1 MIFNLIRYQLLTI
14 LLVMGSFSFAQT
26 EYNYHQ
32 LKLNQAIEIGLQ
44 NNKKLQIR
52 TLQSNVSELVEH
64 DLKNEKLPDVNFHTG
79 FHVLSNINQY
89 EDGLLKSS
97 TKYKVPREQYDFT
110 LSAEIPI
117 YMGGKLKNEEKKAAI
132 ETDISKLRAKKD
144 ERELRM
150 QIITAYLQV
159 LHLQEQQS
167 LLLDKIHED
176 SINIK
181 QVKSFQN
188 NGLVT
193 YNEVLRTELQL
204 SNHKMSFTE
213 LANDVAIIE
222 HQIKTLIALPEEQE
236 LQINTTDL
244 FTNTAQ
250 IGFVDELI
258 IEAFEKSE
266 SLQIAKKDLYL
277 KEIDKKITKSN
288 ILPRITADGEYGLN
302 YPNFMFFPP
311 EENLYRFGKVGINIV
326 MPLSNLYKNKQ
337 KMLIADRTISI
348 AKLEIE
354 EKEEQLS
361 HDVFVANRRLEEA
374 VEKIEIAREAIAQS
388 KENYRIVKTKY
399 ANKLSLITE
408 LIDADNVYLE
418 AQSNLISLE
427 INKQLKYYQL
437 QYVIGN
443 L

>member
-89 EDGLLKSS
+89 KDGLLKSS

>member
-52 TLQSNVSELVEH
+52 TLQTNVSELIED

-117 YMGGKLKNEEKKAAI
+117 YLGGKLKNEEKKAEI
-132 ETDISKLRAKKD
+132 ETDISKLRTKKD

-159 LHLQEQQS
+159 LHLYEQQS
-167 LLLDKIHED
+167 LLFDKIHED

-181 QVKSFQN
+181 QVKSFQK

-213 LANDVAIIE
+213 LANDIAIIE
-222 HQIKTLIALPEEQE
+222 HQIKTLIALPAEQE
-236 LQINTTDL
+236 LEIDTTDL
-244 FTNTAQ
+244 FTNTTQ

-258 IEAFEKSE
+258 LEAFEKNE
-266 SLQIAKKDLYL
+266 NLQIAKEDLHL
-277 KEIDKKITKSN
+277 KEIDKKIIKSN
-288 ILPRITADGEYGLN
+288 ILPRITADGEYGLS

-311 EENLYRFGKVGINIV
+311 QENLYRFGKVGINIV

-337 KMLIADRTISI
+337 KMLIADRSISI

-354 EKEEQLS
+354 EREEQLT
-361 HDVFVANRRLEEA
+361 HDVFVANRKLEESI
-374 VEKIEIAREAIAQS
+374 EKIEIAREAITQA

-418 AQSNLISLE
+418 TQSNLISLE

>member
-52 TLQSNVSELVEH
+52 TLQTNVSELIED

-117 YMGGKLKNEEKKAAI
+117 YLGGKLKNEEKKAEI
-132 ETDISKLRAKKD
+132 ETDISKLRTKKD

-159 LHLQEQQS
+159 LHLHEQQS

-181 QVKSFQN
+181 QVKSFQK

-213 LANDVAIIE
+213 LANDIAIIE
-222 HQIKTLIALPEEQE
+222 HQIKTLIALPAEQE
-236 LQINTTDL
+236 LEIDTTDL
-244 FTNTAQ
+244 FTNTTQ

-258 IEAFEKSE
+258 LEAFEKNE
-266 SLQIAKKDLYL
+266 NLQIAKEDLHL
-277 KEIDKKITKSN
+277 KEIDKKIIKSN
-288 ILPRITADGEYGLN
+288 ILPRITADGEYGLS

-311 EENLYRFGKVGINIV
+311 QENLYRFGKVGINIV

-337 KMLIADRTISI
+337 KMLIADRSISI

-354 EKEEQLS
+354 EREEQLT
-361 HDVFVANRRLEEA
+361 HDVFVANRKLEESI
-374 VEKIEIAREAIAQS
+374 EKIEIAREAITQA

>member
-52 TLQSNVSELVEH
+52 TLQTNVSELIED

-117 YMGGKLKNEEKKAAI
+117 YLGGKLKNEEKKAEI
-132 ETDISKLRAKKD
+132 ETDISKLRTKKD

-159 LHLQEQQS
+159 LHLHEQQS

-181 QVKSFQN
+181 QVKSFQK

-213 LANDVAIIE
+213 LANDIAIIE
-222 HQIKTLIALPEEQE
+222 HQIKTLIALPAEQE
-236 LQINTTDL
+236 LQIDTTDL
-244 FTNTAQ
+244 FTNTTQ

-258 IEAFEKSE
+258 LEAFEKNE
-266 SLQIAKKDLYL
+266 NLQIAKEDLHL
-277 KEIDKKITKSN
+277 KEIDKKIIKSN
-288 ILPRITADGEYGLN
+288 ILPRITADGEYGLS

-311 EENLYRFGKVGINIV
+311 QENLYRFGKVGINIV

-337 KMLIADRTISI
+337 KMLIADRSISI

-354 EKEEQLS
+354 EREEQLT
-361 HDVFVANRRLEEA
+361 HDVFVANRKLEESI
-374 VEKIEIAREAIAQS
+374 EKIEIAREAITQA

-418 AQSNLISLE
+418 TQSNLISLE

>member
-52 TLQSNVSELVEH
+52 TLQTNVSELIED

-117 YMGGKLKNEEKKAAI
+117 YLGGKLKNEEKKAEI
-132 ETDISKLRAKKD
+132 ETDISKLRTKKD

-159 LHLQEQQS
+159 LHLHEQQS

-181 QVKSFQN
+181 QVKSFQK

-193 YNEVLRTELQL
+193 YNEV
-204 SNHKMSFTE
+204 
-213 LANDVAIIE
+213 
-222 HQIKTLIALPEEQE
+222 
-236 LQINTTDL
+236 
-244 FTNTAQ
+244 
-250 IGFVDELI
+250 
-258 IEAFEKSE
+258 
-266 SLQIAKKDLYL
+266 
-277 KEIDKKITKSN
+277 
-288 ILPRITADGEYGLN
+288 
-302 YPNFMFFPP
+302 
-311 EENLYRFGKVGINIV
+311 
-326 MPLSNLYKNKQ
+326 
-337 KMLIADRTISI
+337 
-348 AKLEIE
+348 
-354 EKEEQLS
+354 
-361 HDVFVANRRLEEA
+361 
-374 VEKIEIAREAIAQS
+374 
-388 KENYRIVKTKY
+388 
-399 ANKLSLITE
+399 
-408 LIDADNVYLE
+408 
-418 AQSNLISLE
+418 
-427 INKQLKYYQL
+427 
-437 QYVIGN
+437 
-443 L
+443 

>member
-52 TLQSNVSELVEH
+52 TLQTNVSELIED

-117 YMGGKLKNEEKKAAI
+117 YLGGKLKNEEKKAEI
-132 ETDISKLRAKKD
+132 ETDISKLRTKKD

-159 LHLQEQQS
+159 LHLYEQQS
-167 LLLDKIHED
+167 LLFDKIHED

-181 QVKSFQN
+181 QVKSFQK

-213 LANDVAIIE
+213 LANDIAIIE
-222 HQIKTLIALPEEQE
+222 HQIKTLIALPAEQE
-236 LQINTTDL
+236 LQIDTTDL
-244 FTNTAQ
+244 FTNTTQ

-258 IEAFEKSE
+258 LEAFEKNE
-266 SLQIAKKDLYL
+266 NLQIAKEDLHL
-277 KEIDKKITKSN
+277 KEIDKKIIKSN
-288 ILPRITADGEYGLN
+288 ILPRITADGEYVLS

-311 EENLYRFGKVGINIV
+311 QENLYRFGKVGINIV

-337 KMLIADRTISI
+337 KMLIADRSISI

-354 EKEEQLS
+354 EREEQLT
-361 HDVFVANRRLEEA
+361 HDVFVANRKLEESI
-374 VEKIEIAREAIAQS
+374 EKIEIAREAITQA

-418 AQSNLISLE
+418 TQSNLISLE

>member
-1 MIFNLIRYQLLTI
+1 M
-14 LLVMGSFSFAQT
+14 MGSFSFAQT

-52 TLQSNVSELVEH
+52 TLQTNVSELVEH

-244 FTNTAQ
+244 FTNTTQ

-266 SLQIAKKDLYL
+266 SLQIAKKDLHL

-374 VEKIEIAREAIAQS
+374 VEKIEIAREAITQS

>member
-52 TLQSNVSELVEH
+52 TLQTNVSELIED

-117 YMGGKLKNEEKKAAI
+117 YLGGKLKNEEKKAEI
-132 ETDISKLRAKKD
+132 ETDISKLRTKKD

-159 LHLQEQQS
+159 LHLYEQQS
-167 LLLDKIHED
+167 LLFDKIHED

-181 QVKSFQN
+181 QVKSFQK

-204 SNHKMSFTE
+204 SNLKMSFTE
-213 LANDVAIIE
+213 LANDIAIIE
-222 HQIKTLIALPEEQE
+222 HQIKTLIALPAEQE
-236 LQINTTDL
+236 LQIDTTDL
-244 FTNTAQ
+244 FTNTTQ

-258 IEAFEKSE
+258 LEAFEKNE
-266 SLQIAKKDLYL
+266 NLQIAKEDLHL
-277 KEIDKKITKSN
+277 KEIDKKIIKSN
-288 ILPRITADGEYGLN
+288 ILPRITADGEYVLS

-311 EENLYRFGKVGINIV
+311 QENLYRFGKVGINIV

-337 KMLIADRTISI
+337 KMLIADRSISI

-354 EKEEQLS
+354 EREEQLT
-361 HDVFVANRRLEEA
+361 HDVFVANRKLEESI
-374 VEKIEIAREAIAQS
+374 EKIEIAREAITQA

-418 AQSNLISLE
+418 TQSNLISLE

>member
-1 MIFNLIRYQLLTI
+1 MIFNLIRYQLLTV

-52 TLQSNVSELVEH
+52 TLQTNVSELIED

-117 YMGGKLKNEEKKAAI
+117 YLGGKLKNEEKKAEI
-132 ETDISKLRAKKD
+132 ETDISKLRTKKD

-159 LHLQEQQS
+159 LHLHEQQS

-181 QVKSFQN
+181 QVKSFQK

-213 LANDVAIIE
+213 LANDIAIIE
-222 HQIKTLIALPEEQE
+222 HQIKTLIALPAEQE
-236 LQINTTDL
+236 LQIDTTDL
-244 FTNTAQ
+244 FTNTTQ

-258 IEAFEKSE
+258 IEAFEKNE
-266 SLQIAKKDLYL
+266 NLQIAKEDLHL
-277 KEIDKKITKSN
+277 KEIDKKIIKSN
-288 ILPRITADGEYGLN
+288 ILPRITADGEYGLS

-311 EENLYRFGKVGINIV
+311 QENLYRFGKVGINIV

-337 KMLIADRTISI
+337 KMLIADRSISI

-354 EKEEQLS
+354 EREEQLT
-361 HDVFVANRRLEEA
+361 HDVFVANRKLEESI
-374 VEKIEIAREAIAQS
+374 EKIEIAREAITQA

-418 AQSNLISLE
+418 TQSNLISLE

>member
-89 EDGLLKSS
+89 KDGLLKSS

-244 FTNTAQ
+244 FTNTTQ

-258 IEAFEKSE
+258 FEAFEKSE
-266 SLQIAKKDLYL
+266 SLQIAKKDLHL

-337 KMLIADRTISI
+337 KILIADRTISI

>member
-52 TLQSNVSELVEH
+52 TLQTNVSELVEH

-193 YNEVLRTELQL
+193 YNEILRTELQL

-244 FTNTAQ
+244 FTNTTQ

-266 SLQIAKKDLYL
+266 SLQIAKKDLHL

-374 VEKIEIAREAIAQS
+374 VEKIEIAREAITQS

>member
-52 TLQSNVSELVEH
+52 TLQTNVSELIED

-97 TKYKVPREQYDFT
+97 TKYKVAREQYDFT

-117 YMGGKLKNEEKKAAI
+117 YLGGKLKNEEKKAEI
-132 ETDISKLRAKKD
+132 ETDISKLRTKKD

-159 LHLQEQQS
+159 LHLHEQQS

-181 QVKSFQN
+181 QVKSFQK

-244 FTNTAQ
+244 FTNTTQ

-258 IEAFEKSE
+258 LEAFEKNE
-266 SLQIAKKDLYL
+266 NLQIAKEDLHL
-277 KEIDKKITKSN
+277 KEIDKKIIKSN
-288 ILPRITADGEYGLN
+288 ILPRITADGEYVLS

-311 EENLYRFGKVGINIV
+311 QENLYRFGKVGINIV

-337 KMLIADRTISI
+337 KMLIADRSISI

-354 EKEEQLS
+354 EREEQLK
-361 HDVFVANRRLEEA
+361 HDVFVANRKLEESI
-374 VEKIEIAREAIAQS
+374 EKIEIAREAITQA

-418 AQSNLISLE
+418 TQSNLISLE